1 LSKRSIGFAVL
12 TGVLFLIF
20 MREVRGDFVSI
31 RSAAF
36 GAFRQ
41 YMKEVRVDQ
50 GLFKGPFLDLTNDKY
65 FVFNWYYKP
74 NDGSDTVRVSVYVP
88 PYFYGF
94 RTEVGG
100 KGVEKIANTGGLQK

>member
-1 LSKRSIGFAVL
+1 
-12 TGVLFLIF
+12 

-36 GAFRQ
+36 GEFHQ
-41 YMKEVRVDQ
+41 YMKEVRVDPS
-50 GLFKGPFLDLTNDKY
+50 LFKGPFLDLSNEKT
-65 FVFNWYYKP
+65 FIFNWYYKP
-74 NDGSDTVRVSVYVP
+74 EGSDTVRVSVYVP

-100 KGVEKIANTGGLQK
+100 SGVEKIANTSGSQK